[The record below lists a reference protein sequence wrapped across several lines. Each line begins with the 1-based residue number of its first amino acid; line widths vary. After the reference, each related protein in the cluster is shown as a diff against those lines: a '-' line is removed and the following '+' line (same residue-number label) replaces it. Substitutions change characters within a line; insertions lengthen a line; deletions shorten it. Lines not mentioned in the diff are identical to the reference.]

1 MIRAFNIRDYNRKR
15 FEEGNKNIIMKKL
28 APKPVEESAVNDHT
42 YKVFPNDLNSYGTA
56 FGGMIMAI
64 CDRTALVVAERH
76 SKKTCVTASVDSM
89 HFLRPAGQGDI
100 LLFSA
105 AINRAWT
112 TSMEIGVKVVA
123 EHYETGK
130 RRHILSAYFT
140 FIALDKDKEPTEVPQ
155 VIAKTPIEKQRYEEA
170 NDRRERR
177 KIEAE
182 ERKIK
187 REKFPT

>member
-1 MIRAFNIRDYNRKR
+1 
-15 FEEGNKNIIMKKL
+15 MKGKSVK
-28 APKPVEESAVNDHT
+28 ASAVDNHT

-89 HFLRPAGQGDI
+89 HFLKPAGQGDI

-105 AINRAWT
+105 AINRTWR

-123 EHYETGK
+123 EHYETGEK
-130 RRHILSAYFT
+130 RHILSAYFT
-140 FIALDKDKEPTEVPQ
+140 FIALDENKQPTEVP
-155 VIAKTPIEKQRYEEA
+155 PIIPEGPAEKQRFEEA
-170 NDRRERR
+170 NDRRENR
-177 KIEAE
+177 KKEAA
-182 ERKIK
+182 EREAK
-187 REKFPT
+187 RL

>member
-1 MIRAFNIRDYNRKR
+1 
-15 FEEGNKNIIMKKL
+15 MKIL
-28 APKPVEESAVNDHT
+28 SPKSVNDSAVIDHT

-105 AINRAWT
+105 AINRTWR
-112 TSMEIGVKVVA
+112 TSMEIGVRVVA
-123 EHYETGK
+123 EHYETGE

-140 FIALDKDKEPTEVPQ
+140 FIALDENKQPTEVSPILPQ
-155 VIAKTPIEKQRYEEA
+155 TPDEKRRYVEA
-170 NDRRERR
+170 NDRREQR
-177 KIEAE
+177 KREAD
-182 ERKIK
+182 ERKRK
-187 REKFPT
+187 RGLLNI

>member
-1 MIRAFNIRDYNRKR
+1 MA
-15 FEEGNKNIIMKKL
+15 KL
-28 APKPVEESAVNDHT
+28 KAKPVQESAVDNHT

-105 AINRAWT
+105 AVNRTWR
-112 TSMEIGVKVVA
+112 TSMEIGVKVMA
-123 EHYETGK
+123 EHYETGEK
-130 RRHILSAYFT
+130 RHILSAYFT
-140 FIALDKDKEPTEVPQ
+140 FIALDEKKQPTEVPG
-155 VIAKTPIEKQRYEEA
+155 VIPQTPFEKTRYEEA

-177 KIEAE
+177 KKEAE
-182 ERKIK
+182 DRKIK
-187 REKFPT
+187 RKNYDF

>member
-1 MIRAFNIRDYNRKR
+1 MTT
-15 FEEGNKNIIMKKL
+15 L
-28 APKPVEESAVNDHT
+28 KPLKVSHSAVDNHT

-76 SKKTCVTASVDSM
+76 SRKTCVTASVDSM

-105 AINRAWT
+105 AINRSWR
-112 TSMEIGVKVVA
+112 TSMEIGVKVIA
-123 EHYETGK
+123 EHYETGT

-140 FIALDKDKEPTEVPQ
+140 FIAIDENKVPTAVPP
-155 VIAKTPIEKQRYEEA
+155 VLPETPIEKRRYEEA
-170 NDRRERR
+170 SVRRDNRR
-177 KIEAE
+177 IEAE
-182 ERKIK
+182 ARASN
-187 REKFPT
+187 REKA

>member
-1 MIRAFNIRDYNRKR
+1 
-15 FEEGNKNIIMKKL
+15 
-28 APKPVEESAVNDHT
+28 
-42 YKVFPNDLNSYGTA
+42 
-56 FGGMIMAI
+56 
-64 CDRTALVVAERH
+64 VAERH

-105 AINRAWT
+105 AINRAWN

-140 FIALDKDKEPTEVPQ
+140 FIALDKDKEPSEVPP
-155 VIAKTPIEKQRYEEA
+155 VIPKTPIEKRRYEEA

-177 KIEAE
+177 KKEAE

-187 REKFPT
+187 REQFPT

>member
-1 MIRAFNIRDYNRKR
+1 M
-15 FEEGNKNIIMKKL
+15 EKL
-28 APKPVEESAVNDHT
+28 AAKPIQDSAVDNHT

-105 AINRAWT
+105 AITRSWT
-112 TSMEIGVKVVA
+112 TSMEIGVKVMA
-123 EHYETGK
+123 EHYETGE

-140 FIALDKDKEPTEVPQ
+140 FIALDENKQPTEVPQ
-155 VIAKTPIEKQRYEEA
+155 VLPKTGIEKRRYEEA
-170 NDRRERR
+170 QDRRERR
-177 KIEAE
+177 KKEAE
-182 ERKIK
+182 ERKVK
-187 REKFPT
+187 REKFTL

>member
-1 MIRAFNIRDYNRKR
+1 MQ
-15 FEEGNKNIIMKKL
+15 G
-28 APKPVEESAVNDHT
+28 KPVKESAVDDHT

-56 FGGMIMAI
+56 FGGMIMGV
-64 CDRTALVVAERH
+64 CDRIALVVAERH

-89 HFLRPAGQGDI
+89 HFLNPAGQGDI

-105 AINRAWT
+105 SINRAWK

-123 EHYETGK
+123 EHYQTGQ

-140 FIALDKDKEPTEVPQ
+140 FIALDEHKLPSPVPQ
-155 VIAKTPIEKQRYEEA
+155 VIPETPLQKQRYEEA

-177 KIEAE
+177 KQEAE
-182 ERKIK
+182 ARKIK
-187 REKFPT
+187 RTLS

>member
-1 MIRAFNIRDYNRKR
+1 MP
-15 FEEGNKNIIMKKL
+15 G
-28 APKPVEESAVNDHT
+28 KPVQGKPVKASAVDNHT

-56 FGGMIMAI
+56 FGGMIMGI

-123 EHYETGK
+123 EHYQTGE

-140 FIALDKDKEPTEVPQ
+140 FIALDENKQPTTVPP
-155 VIAKTPIEKQRYEEA
+155 VIPETPLEKQRFDEA
-170 NDRRERR
+170 NLRREQR
-177 KIEAE
+177 KKEAE
-182 ERKIK
+182 ERKAQRK
-187 REKFPT
+187 VY

>member
-1 MIRAFNIRDYNRKR
+1 MTQLKP
-15 FEEGNKNIIMKKL
+15 KL
-28 APKPVEESAVNDHT
+28 ISDSAVDNHT

-100 LLFSA
+100 LLVSA
-105 AINRAWT
+105 AINRSWR

-123 EHYETGK
+123 EHYVTGEK
-130 RRHILSAYFT
+130 RHILSAYFT
-140 FIALDKDKEPTEVPQ
+140 FIALDENKQPTEVPP
-155 VIAKTPIEKQRYEEA
+155 ITPKTPIEKRRFDEA
-170 NDRRERR
+170 GRRREQR
-177 KIEAE
+177 KKEAE
-182 ERKIK
+182 EQKLR
-187 REKFPT
+187 REEFSL

>member
-1 MIRAFNIRDYNRKR
+1 MQ
-15 FEEGNKNIIMKKL
+15 G
-28 APKPVEESAVNDHT
+28 KPVQGKPVKASAVDNHT

-56 FGGMIMAI
+56 FGGMIMGI

-89 HFLRPAGQGDI
+89 HFLKPAGQGDI

-123 EHYETGK
+123 EHYLTGE

-140 FIALDKDKEPTEVPQ
+140 FIALDENKQPTTVPP
-155 VIAKTPIEKQRYEEA
+155 VIAETLIEKQRFEEA
-170 NDRRERR
+170 NLRRERR
-177 KIEAE
+177 KNEAE
-182 ERKIK
+182 ERKSQRK
-187 REKFPT
+187 LS

>member
-1 MIRAFNIRDYNRKR
+1 M
-15 FEEGNKNIIMKKL
+15 EKL
-28 APKPVEESAVNDHT
+28 APKPVKDSAVDDHT

-105 AINRAWT
+105 AINRTWT

-123 EHYETGK
+123 EHYETGQ

-140 FIALDKDKEPTEVPQ
+140 FIALDENKKPTAVPQ
-155 VIAKTPIEKQRYEEA
+155 VVPRTDLEKRRYEEA

-177 KIEAE
+177 KKEAE
-182 ERKIK
+182 ERDLK
-187 REKFPT
+187 REKFIPS

>member
-1 MIRAFNIRDYNRKR
+1 MA
-15 FEEGNKNIIMKKL
+15 KL
-28 APKPVEESAVNDHT
+28 APKSIADSAVTDHT

-105 AINRAWT
+105 AVNRAWT
-112 TSMEIGVKVVA
+112 TSMEIGVKVMA

-140 FIALDKDKEPTEVPQ
+140 FIALDKDKQPTEVPH
-155 VIAKTPIEKQRYEEA
+155 IIPKTPIEKRRYEEA
-170 NDRRERR
+170 NDRREQR
-177 KIEAE
+177 KKEAE
-182 ERKIK
+182 SRKIK
-187 REKFPT
+187 REQFPT